1 MKCARISSIF
11 DWRSYRT
18 MSVSIELMELLTLR
32 EMCGPTYTF
41 LSLSNMPLT
50 DLMAFSAASAVS

>member
-1 MKCARISSIF
+1 MRAHLVDLRLALLQ
-11 DWRSYRT
+11 DD
-18 MSVSIELMELLTLR
+18 ELAPHVFVMLLTLR